1 MNPAPTHDERPEDRL
16 GRRMHDLRISVM
28 DRCNFR
34 CTYCMPVETYGEA
47 YRFLR
52 REERLDFA
60 EIERICRQA
69 ASLGVEKLRLTG
81 GEPLLRPDLAVLVG
95 MLRGIDGIRDIAL
108 TTNGVLLPEQAD
120 TLRAAGLDRV
130 TVSLDALD
138 EVVFARL
145 SGGHGSVRQVLR
157 GIDAAL
163 AAGLPTKINM
173 VVQRGINDSE
183 VLPLLERFRFT
194 PVSVRFIE
202 FMDVGNRNKWNIDA
216 VVPSR
221 ELRDRVAARWPVSPL
236 PARYGGEVA
245 SRFRFDDGA
254 GEIGFISSVS
264 DPFCGGCTRAR
275 LSSEGKLYTCLFAT
289 EGTDL
294 RRVLRD
300 EAANDEALRE
310 MLRSVWLRRGD
321 RYSEERALVP
331 AHGDVQPKIEMHYIG
346 G

>member
-1 MNPAPTHDERPEDRL
+1 MNALSPQDGMPRDRL

-34 CTYCMPVETYGEA
+34 CTYCMPVEKFGEA
-47 YRFLR
+47 YSFLGR
-52 REERLDFA
+52 DERLDFD

-81 GEPLLRPDLAVLVG
+81 GEPLLRPDLAGLVKK
-95 MLRGIDGIRDIAL
+95 LRRIDGIRDIAL
-108 TTNGVLLPEQAD
+108 TTNGVLLPDQAQS
-120 TLRAAGLDRV
+120 LRDAGLDRV

-138 EVVFARL
+138 EAVFARL
-145 SGGHGSVRQVLR
+145 SGGRGSVQQVLR
-157 GIDAAL
+157 GIDSAL
-163 AAGLPTKINM
+163 AIGLPTKINM
-173 VVQRGINDSE
+173 VVQRGVNESE
-183 VLPLLERFRFT
+183 VLPLVERFRLT

-202 FMDVGNRNKWNIDA
+202 FMDVGNRNKWNLES

-221 ELRDRVAARWPVSPL
+221 MLRDRIGARWPISPL
-236 PARYGGEVA
+236 PERYAGEVA
-245 SRFRFDDGA
+245 SRFRFDDGG

-264 DPFCGGCTRAR
+264 APFCGGCTRAR

-294 RRVLRD
+294 RHLLRD
-300 EAANDEALRE
+300 EAANDDALRGR
-310 MLRSVWLRRGD
+310 LRSVWLRRDD
-321 RYSEERALVP
+321 RYSEERALIP
-331 AHGDVQPKIEMHYIG
+331 TRGDAQPKIEMHYIG